1 MTSLGE
7 LSRRRLLGSG
17 AAGLALAPVLARA
30 ETGTRLPPSAL
41 PPVVENIQGGA
52 DAQNRLTVDAFLN
65 EQGPFRF
72 VVDTGADRS
81 VIAEEV
87 AAALGLALGEDM
99 IVQGIA
105 REVTAKSVQLE
116 RLRLD
121 RVTINSL
128 PMPVLPRA
136 WLGADGYFGLDVIDR
151 QSVTFNFRDH
161 KMHIQPSRL
170 VGDWVPMA
178 DQGVLRVSGSN
189 GRLTALNCNVD
200 GVGAAAFVDS
210 GAQISIGN
218 THLFAALQ
226 KYNGAQYISQETIQ
240 VLGVTGGAVPG
251 RLASIDKIMLGS
263 LGFANSILV
272 ISDLPVFDTW
282 DLGERP
288 ALFIGMNFLKQTSS
302 FTIDYGR
309 KELRYE
315 IAAAQ
320 TRVASRA

>member
-1 MTSLGE
+1 MTSLGDI
-7 LSRRRLLGSG
+7 SRRRLLGSG
-17 AAGLALAPVLARA
+17 AAGLALAPALARA
-30 ETGTRLPPSAL
+30 ETGTRLP

-52 DAQNRLTVDAFLN
+52 DAQNRLTVDAYLN
-65 EQGPFRF
+65 EKGPYRF

-81 VIAEEV
+81 VIAEDV
-87 AAALGLALGEDM
+87 ATALGLTLGEDM

-105 REVTAKSVQLE
+105 REVTAKSVRLDH
-116 RLRLD
+116 LRLD

-128 PMPVLPRA
+128 PMPVLPRS

-151 QSVTFNFRDH
+151 QSVTFNFQDH
-161 KMHIQPSRL
+161 QMHIQPSRQ

-189 GRLTALNCNVD
+189 GRLAALNCSVD
-200 GVGAAAFVDS
+200 GVKAAAFVDS

-218 THLFAALQ
+218 TKLFGALQ
-226 KYNGAQYISQETIQ
+226 RHHGAQYISQEEIQ
-240 VLGVTGGAVPG
+240 ILGVTGGSIPG
-251 RLASIDKIMLGS
+251 RLASIDRIMVGS

-282 DLGERP
+282 DLGDKP
-288 ALFIGMNFLKQTSS
+288 AMFIGMNFLKQTSS

-309 KELRYE
+309 KEIRYE
-315 IAAAQ
+315 IAQ
-320 TRVASRA
+320 LRLASRA